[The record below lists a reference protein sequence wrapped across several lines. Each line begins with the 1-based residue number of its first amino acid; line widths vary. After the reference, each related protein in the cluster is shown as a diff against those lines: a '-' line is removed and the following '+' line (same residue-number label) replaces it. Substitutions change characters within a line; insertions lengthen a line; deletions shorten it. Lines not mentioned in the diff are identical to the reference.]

1 LHLAPAIS
9 GQNNYWLWGTHGC
22 DVNLVIAVISDTPE
36 KVAQKFES
44 VEIVGRM
51 DNPFAMPFEHK
62 NIYLLR
68 GRRPSA
74 TFRWADERFYF

>member
-1 LHLAPAIS
+1 
-9 GQNNYWLWGTHGC
+9 
-22 DVNLVIAVISDTPE
+22 VIGDTPE
-36 KVAQKFES
+36 AVSQKYRS
-44 VEIVGRM
+44 VEIVGRL

-74 TFRWADERFYF
+74 PFNWADERFYF